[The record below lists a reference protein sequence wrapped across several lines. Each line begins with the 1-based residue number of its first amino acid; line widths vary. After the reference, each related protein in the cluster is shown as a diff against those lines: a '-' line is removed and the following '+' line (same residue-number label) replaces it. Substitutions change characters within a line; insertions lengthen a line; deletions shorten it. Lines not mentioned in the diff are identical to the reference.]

1 MSVWL
6 SKGGKGQYLV
16 DPREFGNL
24 LGWFEMTDI
33 EPPLFYGITNH
44 QAISCLCFVGGF
56 IDAAGYIMLYGLF
69 TSSITGNI
77 ITAVVPLYADS
88 PGVLPRFWIWVF
100 IWFGA
105 FTNTMISM
113 KLRFATLMDKWT
125 VGIILFGMEVIG
137 LFFAMLVGAV
147 LHYPRLSSWQVT
159 VTASF
164 TAFAMG
170 LQNGAA
176 MVMIP
181 NCPPT
186 TAMTGNTVRFGIY
199 GAEAFNFYIA
209 SRGYVALYPAKAGKP
224 KHYEKTMAKFSA
236 ELATKFQLF
245 CSCLGPFF
253 AGALVGVPCANWL
266 DFWSF
271 FIPMIV
277 VLYVCWTMYKARQV
291 ARAANPELYDGSII
305 EEHVTTESPMAGL
318 HAAENGHGVE
328 LSAIDDGHNHH
339 HHKTGGR
346 SRASTRD
353 SHDGKLKP
361 RSRANT
367 RTVYMADDYLDIEGE
382 EVEGDDEDDNISVDD
397 SKYALFVDDQSVA
410 GEMRNST
417 VRRSSVSQM
426 EYVDEEEYRS

>member
-1 MSVWL
+1 MADD
-6 SKGGKGQYLV
+6 K
-16 DPREFGNL
+16 
-24 LGWFEMTDI
+24 
-33 EPPLFYGITNH
+33 EPPLFHALTNH

-100 IWFGA
+100 IWLGA

-113 KLRFATLMDKWT
+113 KLRFATLYDKWV
-125 VGIILFGMEVIG
+125 VGIVLFGMEVIG
-137 LFFAMLVGAV
+137 LFFAVIVGAC

-253 AGALVGVPCANWL
+253 AGALMGVPCANWL

-271 FIPMIV
+271 SIPMLVIIY
-277 VLYVCWTMYKARQV
+277 VLWNMYKARQL

-318 HAAENGHGVE
+318 HAAESSGVDDAHKHAGH
-328 LSAIDDGHNHH
+328 SGHS
-339 HHKTGGR
+339 GR
-346 SRASTRD
+346 SRSSTRD
-353 SHDGKLKP
+353 SRDGHKLKP

-367 RTVYMADDYLDIEGE
+367 RTVYMPDDYLDIEAE
-382 EVEGDDEDDNISVDD
+382 EVEDDYEEDDVSVDD
-397 SKYALFVDDQSVA
+397 SKYALFVDDQSGA
-410 GEMRNST
+410 GELRNST
-417 VRRSSVSQM
+417 VRRSSISEM
-426 EYVDEEEYRS
+426 NYEGYVE